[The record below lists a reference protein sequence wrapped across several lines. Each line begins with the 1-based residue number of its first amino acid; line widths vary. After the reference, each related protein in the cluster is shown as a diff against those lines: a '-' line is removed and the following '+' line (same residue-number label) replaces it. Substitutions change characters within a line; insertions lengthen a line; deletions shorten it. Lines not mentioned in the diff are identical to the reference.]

1 MTSKWN
7 LWKFS
12 KKKQKNTI
20 LMFWF
25 RISCDAVPC
34 SKLEEA
40 DDIAE
45 KFDVIGIDE
54 GQFVSIWCNVRILKF
69 LLMLMNSF

>member
-1 MTSKWN
+1 MKIF
-7 LWKFS
+7 K

-20 LMFWF
+20 LMFRF

-54 GQFVSIWCNVRILKF
+54 GQFVSI
-69 LLMLMNSF
+69 